1 MIKKI
6 GRQGSDS
13 EVFIA
18 VGHETVLIINTQA
31 SRNKCQKS
39 SWRSS
44 LSYESTYLDEMSE
57 LGTQKAVRRTERKDD
72 VIEVD
77 R

>member
-18 VGHETVLIINTQA
+18 VGHETVLIINRQA